1 MNRPACC
8 FLALL
13 CASCSSPGSTLSADR
28 DAKPFALEVEGG
40 PLWQSSNDVA
50 IPGDTG
56 TRFSMKDL
64 IGDGPFPVGR
74 VTADWDIND
83 RHALRAVIAPLE
95 IDGTGTLDQTTSF
108 AGQTFAAGTPTEG
121 KYEFSSYR
129 LGYRYTFLHDE
140 HWRLRVGGTL
150 FVRDAEIELE
160 QAGVAASDSNVGLV
174 PLLNF
179 SAEYFPA
186 KRWRIVG
193 ELDGLAAPQGRAFDV
208 AIKGYYD
215 LSDWSSIGLGYRMIE
230 GGVDNDD
237 VYNFA
242 WLHSAVV
249 ALSFRF

>member
-1 MNRPACC
+1 M
-8 FLALL
+8 
-13 CASCSSPGSTLSADR
+13 
-28 DAKPFALEVEGG
+28 EGG
-40 PLWQSSNDVA
+40 PLWQRDNDAAV
-50 IPGDTG
+50 PGNTG
-56 TRFSMKDL
+56 TRFSPKDL

-74 VTADWDIND
+74 VTADWDID
-83 RHALRAVIAPLE
+83 ERHALRAVIAPLQV
-95 IDGTGTLDQTTSF
+95 DGIGTLDRPTAF
-108 AGQTFAAGTPTEG
+108 AGQTFAAGTPTKG
-121 KYEFSSYR
+121 TYEFTSYR
-129 LGYRYTFLHDE
+129 AGYRYTFLHDE

-150 FVRDAEIELE
+150 FVRDAEIKLE
-160 QAGVAASDSNVGLV
+160 QAGITASDSDVGVV

-193 ELDGLAAPQGRAFDV
+193 EVDGLAAPQGRAFDI

-215 LSDWSSIGLGYRMIE
+215 LADWCSIGLGYRTIE

-242 WLHSAVV
+242 WLHSAVA